1 MATVRS
7 STRHLEHALK
17 TMAMDQG
24 LGPEYWLN
32 KVNINASILACQEK
46 FGSLF
51 VEAVDS
57 AMGRLSLSELEDA
70 CVLDHEEWFPDVV
83 RRVGYFTARAIDKL
97 LEEAFTSVGNWKA

>member
-1 MATVRS
+1 MGTKSATHV
-7 STRHLEHALK
+7 LEHAIRE
-17 TMAMDQG
+17 MAMDQG

-32 KVNINASILACQEK
+32 KENVNATLQACNEK

-57 AMGRLSLSELEDA
+57 AMGRLTLSELEGA
-70 CVLDHEEWFPDVV
+70 CVLDHDEWFPDVV

-97 LEEAFTSVGNWKA
+97 LEEAFASVGNWKA